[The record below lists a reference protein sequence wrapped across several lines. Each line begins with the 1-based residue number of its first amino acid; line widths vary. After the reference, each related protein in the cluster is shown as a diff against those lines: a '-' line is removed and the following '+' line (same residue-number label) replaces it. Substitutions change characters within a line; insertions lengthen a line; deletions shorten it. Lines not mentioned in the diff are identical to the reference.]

1 MAFFLGCSTLGLRFR
16 APRRRVISLRMAV
29 GSSLRRFRLLAAI
42 LSGGGF
48 IFARMYPRGRL
59 SGPAGFSA
67 GGVSFRPFD
76 GLLIRGG
83 SLTALITPWMRCSQP
98 VSAVG
103 IT

>member
-1 MAFFLGCSTLGLRFR
+1 
-16 APRRRVISLRMAV
+16 MAV

-59 SGPAGFSA
+59 FGPAGFRRVASLFGLMWA
-67 GGVSFRPFD
+67 FD
-76 GLLIRGG
+76 TWWHFLLLFFFN
-83 SLTALITPWMRCSQP
+83 SLHSPAQP

-103 IT
+103 VT